1 MVVIPR
7 QVEYAVM
14 ALSDMSAAQ
23 PGDVFAARALC
34 ETHGTPFD
42 VMSRTLQRLH
52 RAGMLRAVRGV
63 SGGYQ
68 LNQRVDELS
77 LLDLFDAVS
86 GRLSAAHCTD
96 GPGSACKCRMRAVC
110 KVSGSMKTLDVR
122 IRQLYRAVRL
132 SDLFEAK
139 AESAGKRS
147 RKGAKRAKAE
157 VFNAGGS

>member
-14 ALSDMSAAQ
+14 ALSAMSQAQ
-23 PGDVFAARALC
+23 PGQVFAARALC
-34 ETHGTPFD
+34 ESNGTPFD

-52 RAGMLRAVRGV
+52 RAGVLRAVRGV

-68 LNQRVDELS
+68 LIRRVDDLN

-86 GRLSAAHCTD
+86 GRLSAARCT
-96 GPGSACKCRMRAVC
+96 GGAGGCRMRDVC

-122 IRQLYRAVRL
+122 IRELYRAVRL
-132 SDLFEAK
+132 SDLL
-139 AESAGKRS
+139 
-147 RKGAKRAKAE
+147 GAKTEGAEGHGRKRARRASQE
-157 VFNAGGS
+157 VFNAGSS